1 MTNKAPRLMT
11 VAEVATQLRVS
22 PKTLLNW
29 RSRGIGPVGF
39 RVGRAVLFEPAAVER
54 YLQGLQAADEIG
66 ARSA

>member
-1 MTNKAPRLMT
+1 MSEKTPRLMT
-11 VAEVATQLRVS
+11 VAEVAKELRVS

-39 RVGRAVLFEPAAVER
+39 RVGRSVLFEPEAVER
-54 YLQGLQAADEIG
+54 YLQARRSADAIG